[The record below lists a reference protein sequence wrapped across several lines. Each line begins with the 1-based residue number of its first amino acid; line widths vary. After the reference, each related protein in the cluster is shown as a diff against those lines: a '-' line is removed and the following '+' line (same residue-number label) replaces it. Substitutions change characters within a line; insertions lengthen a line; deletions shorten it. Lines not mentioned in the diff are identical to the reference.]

1 MGFGGFYS
9 AISGLRGHLFS
20 MNVIGNNIANA
31 NTPGYKSSR
40 TTFREALVQ
49 TLRGGS
55 APQANLGGQN
65 AIQVGLGMEIASVDT
80 NRSQGV
86 LQNTGIVTDLSVD
99 GEGYFVVASGNNQF
113 YTRAGT
119 FVFDRDGQLVTRGTG
134 HVVQGWVADASGRI
148 PTGAP
153 LSPLQLPLDLRIPGQ
168 ATTRVSLKS
177 NLDSS
182 ATESTASLA
191 DGGTTGINTVQDK
204 ARNGAGGQHSVVIT
218 GANATQS
225 TRTGANLALPGALT
239 NVDTLSNLGVT
250 RADDFAITV
259 DGGTSYTISGLTTA
273 STVADVIHAINSQ
286 VPGVDAKLV
295 NGEIQLTRA
304 FNGAGAT
311 YNLSA
316 SAGAAGNI
324 SRQLFGAGVGAT
336 FDANNGTASTLVAID
351 TFTPTA
357 GQAQPPVS
365 LTIQYDPATGIAN
378 QLEGLGG
385 GGVQIRSSRATGLA
399 AGTALIDTAP
409 TEHLTSVM
417 VYDSLGNTHTLNL
430 KFTKAVTPNEWGW
443 EASFENGE
451 VVTGGDDGKVT
462 FNSDGSIQAWTYS
475 GSAEA
480 LSFNPDQAADPMTV
494 AFATGTPGQLDGLTQ
509 TRFAFT
515 ARAAAQDG
523 YGTGSLS
530 SISIDQ
536 AGTIAG
542 HFSNGI
548 LQTLGQVVL
557 ARFNNP
563 EGLERV
569 SGSLYQIGLNTT
581 EAVLGAA
588 GSTIPAQIVSGSLE
602 GSNVDLSEE
611 FVSMI
616 VAQRGFQANAR
627 VITTGDQLMG
637 DLINLK
643 Q

>member
-31 NTPGYKSSR
+31 NTPGFKSSR

-49 TLRGGS
+49 TIRSGS
-55 APQANLGGQN
+55 APGENLGGQN
-65 AIQVGLGMEIASVDT
+65 AIQVGLGMDIASVDT

-86 LQNTGIVTDLSVD
+86 LQNTGIVTDLAVD
-99 GEGYFVVASGNNQF
+99 GEGYFVVASGRDQF

-134 HVVQGWVADASGRI
+134 HVVQGWVADSTGHV
-148 PTGAP
+148 PSGAP
-153 LSPLQLPLDLRIPGQ
+153 LSPLKLPLDLRIPGQ
-168 ATTRVSLKS
+168 ATTKVSLKS
-177 NLDSS
+177 NLDSA
-182 ATESTASLA
+182 ATESLASLV
-191 DGGTTGINTVQDK
+191 DGGTTGINTVLEK
-204 ARNGAGGQHSVVIT
+204 ARNGAGGRHSVTVS
-218 GANATQS
+218 GVNATQS
-225 TRTGANLALPGALT
+225 SRAGTNLSRPGALT
-239 NVDTLSNLGVT
+239 AADTLASLGIT
-250 RADDFAITV
+250 NFDDFAVTV
-259 DGGTSYTISGLTTA
+259 DGTTTKAINGLTGA
-273 STVADVIHAINSQ
+273 STVGDVVAAIGD

-295 NGEIQLTRA
+295 NGEIQVTRSYH
-304 FNGAGAT
+304 GAGSA
-311 YNLSA
+311 YNVVL

-324 SRQLFGAGVGAT
+324 SSQLFGAGAGAS
-336 FDANNGTASTLVAID
+336 FDVNNGTASTLVATD
-351 TFTPTA
+351 SFTPVA
-357 GQAQPPVS
+357 GPAQSDS
-365 LTIQYDPATGIAN
+365 LAIKYDATTGLAT

-385 GGVQIRSSRATGLA
+385 GGVEIRANGSSGLA
-399 AGTALIDTAP
+399 AGTAVIDTKP
-409 TEHLTSVM
+409 TEHLTSVL

-430 KFTKAVTPNEWGW
+430 KFTKSVTPNEWNW
-443 EASFENGE
+443 AATFENGE
-451 VVTGGDDGKVT
+451 QVNGGDTGKVT
-462 FNSDGSIQAWTYS
+462 FNTDGSIQSWNYDNNAVALS
-475 GSAEA
+475 LSPDDAAEA
-480 LSFNPDQAADPMTV
+480 MTV
-494 AFATGTPGQLDGLTQ
+494 AFSAGTPGELDGLTQ
-509 TRFAFT
+509 THFPFT

-523 YGTGSLS
+523 YATGALS

-536 AGTIAG
+536 TGTIAG

-569 SGSLYQIGLNTT
+569 SGSLYQVGLSTT
-581 EAVLGAA
+581 EAVIGAA
-588 GSTIPAQIVSGSLE
+588 GSSVPAQIVSGSLE